1 VGILHCAAEGGS
13 EEVVKFLLDQGGEAD
28 IDCDGKTPLH
38 YAVFEGHVGVVE
50 LLLQHMGT
58 QALEERDKRGR
69 TAVHYAVV
77 GKKEEVLALL
87 LSNGAQAGVADDLR
101 TTPFMKACEM
111 GQVGVARLLLQ
122 HQGEQVLE
130 ETNSQGRGA
139 VHYAVQE
146 GHEELLH
153 FLLSQGAPANNRED
167 SDGRT
172 PLMVG
177 AEVGEVGAVKMLLQH
192 LGSKVLEETDE
203 RGQTALHL
211 AAKNGME
218 EVVGFLLSQGA
229 DVHSKDKDGK
239 TVLMSACWRD
249 LSTVKLLLKH
259 MGGRGLD
266 EVNNRGDGVLHFAIR
281 NQCDGVTRAL
291 LLAGAGQGVDL
302 RGFLQNSYGHF
313 RWWGEVLEVSTQE
326 TLWASAWDRHQ
337 SYSLSCSIQ
346 GLL

>member
-38 YAVFEGHVGVVE
+38 YACSSGHVGVVE
-50 LLLQHMGT
+50 LLLQHLGM
-58 QALEERDKRGR
+58 QALEERDERGR
-69 TAVHYAVV
+69 TAVHFAVV

-87 LSNGAQAGVADDLR
+87 LSKGAQAGVADDSG
-101 TTPFMKACEM
+101 TTPFMKACEA
-111 GQVGVARLLLQ
+111 GRLGVVRLLLQ

-139 VHYAVQE
+139 VHYAAQE
-146 GHEELLH
+146 GHEEILH

-167 SDGRT
+167 SDGCT
-172 PLMVG
+172 PFMRG
-177 AEVGEVGAVKMLLQH
+177 AAVGEVGAVKMLLQH
-192 LGSKVLEETDE
+192 LGRQVLEETDKS
-203 RGQTALHL
+203 GQTALHM
-211 AAKNGME
+211 AAKYGNGEM
-218 EVVGFLLSQGA
+218 VAFLLSQGA

-249 LSTVKLLLKH
+249 LITVKLLLKH

-266 EVNNRGDGVLHFAIR
+266 EVTNRGDGVLHFAIR
-281 NQCDGVTRAL
+281 NECDGVTRAL

-302 RGFLQNSYGHF
+302 RGLLQNSHGPF

-326 TLWASAWDRHQ
+326 TLWASAW
-337 SYSLSCSIQ
+337 
-346 GLL
+346 G